1 MAASAPN
8 DTNPNHQDPHPTG
21 DLEHLFRQ
29 KFADAEVAPR
39 ASFWEQLDHELV
51 VQQHEEILQ
60 ENTTY
65 RRRLVLHRWV
75 AAACLLLALGFGS
88 WAYLNTSV
96 LNSSPELAV
105 EMGGGNAAGIVPGT
119 YQNSPM
125 GAASGAPNT
134 GAYNDA
140 LAAASVAGSQS
151 AEEFLVSQAAGNSGA
166 GTLLADAGYQPT
178 VRSGRAGN
186 GQAGAYSA
194 ATYGQ
199 NGQAAYGYAGNG
211 YTNGLANVL
220 FTNGQ
225 AGQSTRATGLLSGT
239 GLLTPRAAYLRS
251 LLGLGR
257 PDTLKPALLALPQP
271 SPEAIAAAEPEHK
284 ETPKLWKRLRLG
296 GGYAVGAFNP
306 NINFSR
312 TDGRVK
318 ADPVTNALRSY
329 YQEEAEDEYR
339 RNLRAGL
346 SQRVAVSASYALNK
360 RWMLTAAL
368 EASEQRATSATTY
381 GFIDGKQVGPQAADI
396 FSRPA
401 AYSPAPA
408 QPRTTSYRYRMASVP
423 VGVQVGSGKAG
434 LSLYAKVGAAV
445 GVLLSS
451 RSELENS
458 PQATR
463 EYTAKST
470 DSPYRQVLVS
480 GRGGAGVRYQPAS
493 AGWSMAVGPVAE
505 TYFTTLN
512 ANPNQ
517 RAINQS
523 RPYSLGIEAS
533 VEFGTPKPMPGV
545 Q

>member
-8 DTNPNHQDPHPTG
+8 DTNSNHQPPQPTG

-39 ASFWEQLDHELV
+39 ASFWDQLDHELV
-51 VQQHEEILQ
+51 VQQHEQVVQ
-60 ENTTY
+60 ENTAY

-88 WAYLNTSV
+88 WAYLGTQPLGSAPDFASQ
-96 LNSSPELAV
+96 L
-105 EMGGGNAAGIVPGT
+105 GTGDAAGQLPATAGST
-119 YQNSPM
+119 
-125 GAASGAPNT
+125 ASQRTAEDMT
-134 GAYNDA
+134 
-140 LAAASVAGSQS
+140 AAASTSAVQELLAVAGSSTGVPQTGNAGSHS
-151 AEEFLVSQAAGNSGA
+151 A
-166 GTLLADAGYQPT
+166 
-178 VRSGRAGN
+178 
-186 GQAGAYSA
+186 AGAY
-194 ATYGQ
+194 YGT
-199 NGQAAYGYAGNG
+199 NDAGQAVVAQGSRFGYGY
-211 YTNGLANVL
+211 T
-220 FTNGQ
+220 Q
-225 AGQSTRATGLLSGT
+225 AGYANNQYANSSAGIQLTNANAGGAGLQTYSLSEAGLLA
-239 GLLTPRAAYLRS
+239 PRAAYLRR

-257 PDTLKPALLALPQP
+257 PDTLKPALQAVPQP
-271 SPEAIAAAEPEHK
+271 AATEALAAAVPEQEQK

-296 GGYAVGAFNP
+296 GSYAAGAFNP

-318 ADPVTNALRSY
+318 ADPVSNALRSY

-339 RNLRAGL
+339 RNLRAGF
-346 SQRVAVSASYALNK
+346 SQRVAITASYALNK
-360 RWMLTAAL
+360 HWTLTTGAEAA
-368 EASEQRATSATTY
+368 EQRATSATTY

-401 AYSPAPA
+401 AYNLAPA
-408 QPRTTSYRYRMASVP
+408 QPRTTSYRYRTASVP
-423 VGVQVGSGKAG
+423 VGVQYGSSKAG

-445 GVLLSS
+445 SVLLSS
-451 RSELENS
+451 RSELDGS
-458 PQATR
+458 PEAAR
-463 EYTAKST
+463 NYTAKST
-470 DSPYRQVLVS
+470 DSPYRQMLVA

-493 AGWSMAVGPVAE
+493 AGWSLSVGPVAE

-512 ANPNQ
+512 AHPNQ

>member
-8 DTNPNHQDPHPTG
+8 DNTPNHQDPRPTG

-51 VQQHEEILQ
+51 VQQHEQVIQ

-88 WAYLNTSV
+88 WAYLHTAPFTAG
-96 LNSSPELAV
+96 LELAA
-105 EMGGGNAAGIVPGT
+105 ETGSGNSTSALPGT
-119 YQNSPM
+119 AGTAPTGSAAD
-125 GAASGAPNT
+125 GAASS
-134 GAYNDA
+134 AYNEA
-140 LAAASVAGSQS
+140 LAAASLAGSQS
-151 AEEFLVSQAAGNSGA
+151 AEG
-166 GTLLADAGYQPT
+166 LLAAQVAGGSSAEFGDAGYPVAT
-178 VRSGRAGN
+178 RSVRAENGRAL
-186 GQAGAYSA
+186 AYGAA
-194 ATYGQ
+194 AYGRD
-199 NGQAAYGYAGNG
+199 GQAAYGYTGSS
-211 YTNGLANVL
+211 YPNGLLNVL
-220 FTNGQ
+220 LTNGQ
-225 AGQSTRATGLLSGT
+225 AGQGGPETGLLSGA

-257 PDTLKPALLALPQP
+257 PDSLKPALLAVPQP
-271 SPEAIAAAEPEHK
+271 SNEAVAAAEPEHK

-296 GGYAVGAFNP
+296 GSYAVGTFNP

-346 SQRVAVSASYALNK
+346 SQRVALAASYALNK
-360 RWMLTAAL
+360 HWTLTAAA

-423 VGVQVGSGKAG
+423 VAVQYGSGKAG

-445 GVLLSS
+445 GVLLTS
-451 RSELENS
+451 RSELAGS